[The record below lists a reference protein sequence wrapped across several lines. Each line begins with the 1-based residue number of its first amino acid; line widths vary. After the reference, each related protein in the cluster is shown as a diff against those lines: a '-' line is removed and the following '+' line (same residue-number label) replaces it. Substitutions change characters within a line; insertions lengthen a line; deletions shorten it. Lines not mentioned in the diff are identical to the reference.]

1 MPLPYSDISAVTV
14 NHIVPEIVDEYYKV
28 SPVFVL
34 IFKGDTMRPFP
45 GGNQI
50 QQPIQY
56 APLKAGP
63 FAPGGTFDISYVQTD
78 TAMTFA
84 VKYYYANVT
93 IQGTQLP
100 LNRGT
105 EAAMNFVEE
114 RMINGSQALAQ
125 ALAIDIYNDGQ
136 GTVSSQ
142 IALDGLLAG
151 YDDGTNYPTYGGLP
165 RAAIGS
171 GASAGING
179 YYQNVAGPLSITALQ
194 KAYGQAT
201 FGNRQPNL
209 MATTQSIYNQL
220 YNKLVPAQRVND
232 NVMVDQAQNIG
243 FTAIRFNN
251 QRLVVDQYVPT
262 GYVFGMN
269 TDFLNVWISDHEL
282 FGFGFTGFKELPN
295 SVDSAGQLCF
305 GGDIVVSAPR
315 LGFILA
321 GITG

>member
-1 MPLPYSDISAVTV
+1 MAININDISAVTKQE
-14 NHIVPEIVDEYYKV
+14 IVPELVDEYYKV

-34 IFKGDTMRPFP
+34 IFKGATVRPFP
-45 GGNQI
+45 GGTYI

-63 FAPGGTFDISYVQTD
+63 FAPGSTFDISYVQTD

-84 VKYYYANVT
+84 VKYYYANIT

-100 LNRGT
+100 LNMGSN
-105 EAAMNFVEE
+105 AVMSFVEE
-114 RMINGSQALAQ
+114 KMVNGSQALAQ
-125 ALAIDIYNDGQ
+125 ALIQDTYNDGQ

-171 GASAGING
+171 GASTGING
-179 YYQNVAGPLSITALQ
+179 YYQNVAGSLALTVLQ

-201 FGNRQPNL
+201 FGLRQPNL
-209 MATTQSIYNQL
+209 IATTQSIYNQIW
-220 YNKLVPAQRVND
+220 NKLIPAQRIND
-232 NVMVDQAQNIG
+232 NFMVGEAQNVG
-243 FTAIRFNN
+243 FQAIRFNN

-269 TDFLNVWISDHEL
+269 TDFLVVHISEHEL
-282 FGFGFTGFKELPN
+282 FSFGFTGFKELPN

-305 GGDIVVSAPR
+305 GGNIVVSAPR
-315 LGFILA
+315 LGFILS

>member
-1 MPLPYSDISAVTV
+1 MALTINDISAVTTQL
-14 NHIVPEIVDEYYKV
+14 IVPDLVDEYYKV
-28 SPVFVL
+28 SPVFTI
-34 IFKGDTMRPFP
+34 IFKGDAVKDFP
-45 GGNQI
+45 GGLYI

-63 FAPGGTFDISYVQTD
+63 FAPGSTFDISYVQTD

-93 IQGTQLP
+93 LQGTQLP
-100 LNRGT
+100 LNRGA

-114 RMINGSQALAQ
+114 KMINGSQALAQ

-171 GASAGING
+171 GASTGING
-179 YYQNVAGPLSITALQ
+179 YYANIAGPLSVTALQ

-315 LGFILA
+315 LGFILS